1 MTKAQI
7 KSAIQGLFN
16 KVFDRKWNDT
26 TIEKLM
32 DLSEKYG
39 DGHRWCSYQHCLE
52 AVIKGGNKAAIDKAF
67 HLYNEYLKIEGATEV
82 MNDVAKTLNFMN
94 F

>member
-7 KSAIQGLFN
+7 KAAIQGVFN
-16 KVFDRKWNDT
+16 KVFDKKWNDT
-26 TIEKLM
+26 TIEKLK

-67 HLYNEYLKIEGATEV
+67 HLYSEYYKTEGATEA
-82 MNDVAKTLNFMN
+82 MNDVAKAVNYMN